1 MSVHPGTTP
10 SVFDCVCTN
19 VNLFL
24 CPCLI
29 AHVCVWS
36 FTRGSM
42 HFTHL
47 CAGCTYC
54 IWTFHCKAL
63 FISLW
68 LWLHRSWL
76 FHIHKL
82 YKKLRCH
89 PVSRGLKLRPPRWE
103 KYRHLFKCYIT
114 NLAAGG
120 DTFFSSGAHRFGM
133 KQEVYTVHLCVG
145 RSVCA
150 TLSVCRSGVFGRL
163 RIFMLVLA
171 CVHVCVSIRPH
182 AFLLFGV
189 FALVF
194 RDQLSGSPPTTA
206 GHKQQV

>member
-1 MSVHPGTTP
+1 MSKNTSQGSERDNQKCQFTLAPLHLSLIV
-10 SVFDCVCTN
+10 CVQM
-19 VNLFL
+19 

-42 HFTHL
+42 HFTHS

-120 DTFFSSGAHRFGM
+120 DTLFKWCTPFWDETGSIYSS
-133 KQEVYTVHLCVG
+133 
-145 RSVCA
+145 SVCWP
-150 TLSVCRSGVFGRL
+150 VCLCNSE
-163 RIFMLVLA
+163 
-171 CVHVCVSIRPH
+171 CV
-182 AFLLFGV
+182 
-189 FALVF
+189 
-194 RDQLSGSPPTTA
+194 
-206 GHKQQV
+206 